1 MKPVLALWSLALAA
15 PLAFAADVTLTD
27 AQIDPAFA
35 KADRNKNG
43 TVSLAE
49 ARRFGLTGKAFRL
62 ANPDKDG
69 SLDKAEFAAAVTAQF
84 TAANPDND
92 GTLDWREAQKAGIK
106 SKKVFSAANPDN
118 DGTLDLAEFLAA
130 LSAQAR

>member
-1 MKPVLALWSLALAA
+1 MKPVLALLSLALAA
-15 PLAFAADVTLTD
+15 PLAVAADATLTD
-27 AQIDPAFA
+27 ALVDPAFA

-49 ARRFGLTGKAFRL
+49 ARRFGITTKAFHK

-69 SLDKAEFAAAVTAQF
+69 SLDKAEFGAAITAQF
-84 TAANPDND
+84 ETANPDKD

-106 SKKVFSAANPDN
+106 NKKVFSTANPDN
-118 DGTLDLAEFLAA
+118 DGTLDVAEFLAA